1 MERLTEKRK
10 AGVNEIV
17 VHKNCKEEFCGY
29 RHCENCKNQVEV
41 FERLFEL
48 ENKLE
53 KGLLVEIGYCKDCRF
68 FSPSTPCVKG
78 EETGFCNAYDRGTKG
93 SDKCR
98 GFEPIKR
105 GQIKLYWI
113 TKIQSATIRL
123 FCAQDSDYVDG
134 RAVRANEKAIS
145 YWLDKITD
153 HEAERR
159 RILDII
165 ERQNWNTED
174 ETFKPICDELR
185 ALGYEILEGVK

>member
-1 MERLTEKRK
+1 MERLTEK
-10 AGVNEIV
+10 
-17 VHKNCKEEFCGY
+17 
-29 RHCENCKNQVEV
+29 V
-41 FERLFEL
+41 FTGKDGKSEYACNASVRETNNRLGEL
-48 ENKLE
+48 EDKLE
-53 KGLLVEIGYCKDCRF
+53 SGLLIEIGYCKDCRF
-68 FSPSTPCVKG
+68 FSPTDPREK
-78 EETGFCNAYDRGTKG
+78 EEEVGFCNASDRGTKG

-98 GFEPIKR
+98 EFEPIKR
-105 GQIKLYWI
+105 GKIKLHWI
-113 TKIQSATIRL
+113 VKIQSATIRL

-174 ETFKPICDELR
+174 ATFKPICDELR